1 MFAHPIPKVV
11 PEIAEVSR
19 LIRAG
24 GEAIERNEQVCNEFS
39 HIAPVADVFFTVS
52 SNEAQ
57 HIQIEKPSTQ
67 QVLTAISPAS

>member
-24 GEAIERNEQVCNEFS
+24 GEAIERNEQV
-39 HIAPVADVFFTVS
+39 
-52 SNEAQ
+52 
-57 HIQIEKPSTQ
+57 
-67 QVLTAISPAS
+67 